1 MSQSTQ
7 KWTAITERSRMLM
20 KRCQIKAIDS
30 VFAMGHILLLWESIK
45 NTKIEKK
52 KGKVMNGVDCVFLTD
67 DRTKQFLKG
76 SIFIDMTI

>member
-1 MSQSTQ
+1 
-7 KWTAITERSRMLM
+7 MLM

-52 KGKVMNGVDCVFLTD
+52 KEK
-67 DRTKQFLKG
+67 
-76 SIFIDMTI
+76 